1 MIRGNYYGIITV
13 KKTADYTE
21 LCIESFFKNTKL
33 NENDRFILIDNDGF
47 WKETHQNTSY
57 EILVNDTPKN
67 TSQNINTLLKLSY
80 ENGMNA
86 VLITNDV
93 ILTPKWNE
101 KLLGDDTLSIP
112 SCNQTHEYQFGVS
125 LSKEDFAGRYGIL
138 NATAY
143 KHSVLHKVPFELL
156 MMPTYACKIPYNI
169 IDKVGYF
176 DESYNVG
183 GEDVDYRIRC
193 LQAGFDVK
201 YCSAY
206 LLHFNGK
213 SSWNGSE
220 TPEETQRRNERY
232 LSLFKEKWGQDL
244 FDLCVVTGQPIK
256 VIEKYNLHNLS
267 YNEMILEV
275 LKHV

>member
-1 MIRGNYYGIITV
+1 MILFID
-13 KKTADYTE
+13 KPE
-21 LCIESFFKNTKL
+21 LHMINK
-33 NENDRFILIDNDGF
+33 FIMIDNDGY
-47 WKETHQNTSY
+47 WSETNPSANY
-57 EILVNDTPKN
+57 EILVNDSPKN
-67 TSQNINTLLKLSY
+67 TSQNINTLLKLSE
-80 ENGMNA
+80 ENELNA
-86 VLITNDV
+86 ILITNDV
-93 ILTPKWNE
+93 ILTPGWNKRFLNDE
-101 KLLGDDTLSIP
+101 TLSIP

-125 LSKEDFAGRYGIL
+125 LSKEDFAGRYGSL

-143 KHSVLHKVPFELL
+143 KHGVLHKAPFEML

-176 DESYNVG
+176 DENYNVG

-220 TPEETQRRNERY
+220 TPEETQRRNDRY

-244 FDLCVVTGQPIK
+244 FDLCVVTGQPMK
-256 VIEKYNLHNLS
+256 VVEKYSLHNLS